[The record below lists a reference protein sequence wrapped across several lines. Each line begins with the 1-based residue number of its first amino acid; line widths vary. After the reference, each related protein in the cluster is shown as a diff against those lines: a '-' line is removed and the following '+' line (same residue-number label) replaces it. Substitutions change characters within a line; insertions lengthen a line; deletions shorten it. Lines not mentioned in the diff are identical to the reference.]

1 MSPPNAAVMS
11 PPQSVTMSP
20 PQSTMQNSV
29 SPPLLQQQQ
38 QLQHH
43 ASSPIKS
50 RSTQLPTSPTHMAAM
65 RGATHQR
72 RHQASFDFGSSNDH
86 QAQNQQMYMNRQN
99 QFLYPTPPQEQGGH
113 NNSFL
118 SPSPDSPDQ
127 WSSASPQ
134 SHSDWSEGIHS
145 PPSVMNGG
153 GGHFQHPQH
162 LQQHQMI
169 NQQTTD
175 AVII

>member
-1 MSPPNAAVMS
+1 MSPP
-11 PPQSVTMSP
+11 
-20 PQSTMQNSV
+20 
-29 SPPLLQQQQ
+29 LQQQAQMQ
-38 QLQHH
+38 QQHI
-43 ASSPIKS
+43 SPIKS

-72 RHQASFDFGSSNDH
+72 HQASFDFSNTGGNDV
-86 QAQNQQMYMNRQN
+86 QMYMNRQ
-99 QFLYPTPPQEQGGH
+99 QFLYPTPPQEQAH

-127 WSSASPQ
+127 WSSGASPQ

-153 GGHFQHPQH
+153 GGHFQHQPQH
-162 LQQHQMI
+162 HQQLSQHQMI